1 MWGLGG
7 HLGSA
12 VSALVDGQLD
22 EESTERA
29 WAHVHDCPACRRLVE
44 REGWVK
50 RQLAQMGGNEMGGN
64 EPPPDLLGSLY
75 ELEPDEARD
84 AWAAVDE
91 IERAGRNRRRLGL
104 ALVGA
109 GGVSAAVIGIS
120 ALGGAPWG
128 GSSGT
133 PAASLTRGTP
143 APTPTR
149 AVLAPDATAH
159 GRLPGWTLRPEGHDG
174 NRFQAVVA
182 DH

>member
-29 WAHVHDCPACRRLVE
+29 WAHVHTCPTCRRQVE

-50 RQLAQMGGNEMGGN
+50 RQLAQMGGNE
-64 EPPPDLLGSLY
+64 PSSDLLGSLY
-75 ELEPDEARD
+75 ELEPADEVRD

-91 IERAGRNRRRLGL
+91 IERAGRNRRRIGL

-109 GGVSAAVIGIS
+109 GSVSAAVIGIS

-143 APTPTR
+143 SSTPTR
-149 AVLAPDATAH
+149 ALLAPDATAN
-159 GRLPGWTLRPEGHDG
+159 GRLHGWTLRPRDQDGH
-174 NRFQAVVA
+174 RFQAVVA
-182 DH
+182 NH